1 MCTNRASHSWLR
13 PATGELLVVT
23 GPVLVECLPSI
34 VSAPQYYEQRR
45 CWGAE
50 VGGIGFVL
58 ANAMH
63 VLSYNN

>member
-1 MCTNRASHSWLR
+1 MHKSSKPFVASPSN
-13 PATGELLVVT
+13 TGELLVVT

-34 VSAPQYYEQRR
+34 VSAPQYYEQGR

-63 VLSYNN
+63 ILSYNN